1 MSFVTLLDYSGIIVF
16 VITGALVAAR
26 NENDIISNV
35 ILGAVTGIGGGT
47 LRDMMLGQTPVFWI
61 REPIYIYICLATSVM
76 TFFTA
81 HFISRYQKYI
91 LWADALGMALFSV
104 VGAQIALGAGA
115 PEAVA
120 VLMGVITAIF
130 GGIIRDTLSGNESLI
145 MRKEIYATASF
156 AGALTYV
163 ALEHFQIL
171 PTGITLWI
179 GVAVTFLLRGAAI
192 IYNLRLPGY
201 RWVRTP

>member
-1 MSFVTLLDYSGIIVF
+1 MSFVTLLDYIGIIVF

-26 NENDIISNV
+26 NENDIISFV

-130 GGIIRDTLSGNESLI
+130 GGIIRDTLSSNESLI

-179 GVAVTFLLRGAAI
+179 GVAVTFSLRGAAI